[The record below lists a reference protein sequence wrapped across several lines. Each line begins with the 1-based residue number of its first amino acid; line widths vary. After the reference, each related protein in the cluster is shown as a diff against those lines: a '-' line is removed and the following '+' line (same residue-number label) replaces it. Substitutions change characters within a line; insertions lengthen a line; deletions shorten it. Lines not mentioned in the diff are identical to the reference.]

1 MRDGGG
7 GRGKEMR
14 RPEIPK
20 VLIFSQ
26 GSLPLILLLPHPQPP
41 KHTLTRPSWF
51 MAQLLT
57 KGEEGA
63 ATVWADLRAKL
74 SSPPPWRRRR
84 RGGEIGD
91 RVSTALVWEEEED
104 RRGSRIRARGY
115 YWGCSL
121 AVMAERK

>member
-1 MRDGGG
+1 
-7 GRGKEMR
+7 MR

-74 SSPPPWRRRR
+74 SSPPPLGGG
-84 RGGEIGD
+84 GGEGAKSAIESLLLLSG
-91 RVSTALVWEEEED
+91 RRKKTEED
-104 RRGSRIRARGY
+104 RGYAREVITEGAH
-115 YWGCSL
+115 L
-121 AVMAERK
+121 R

>member
-1 MRDGGG
+1 
-7 GRGKEMR
+7 MR
-14 RPEIPK
+14 RPEITK

-74 SSPPPWRRRR
+74 SSPPLGGG
-84 RGGEIGD
+84 GGEGAKSAIESLLLLSG
-91 RVSTALVWEEEED
+91 RRKKTEED
-104 RRGSRIRARGY
+104 RGYAREVITEGAH
-115 YWGCSL
+115 L
-121 AVMAERK
+121 R